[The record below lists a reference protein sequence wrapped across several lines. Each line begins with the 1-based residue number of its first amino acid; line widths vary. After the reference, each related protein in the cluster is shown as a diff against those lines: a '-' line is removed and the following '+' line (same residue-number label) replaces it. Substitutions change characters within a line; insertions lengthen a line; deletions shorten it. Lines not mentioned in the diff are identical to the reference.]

1 MNRLTRKARSTSYGW
16 WVAII
21 GSFNMALTSGPT
33 FHAQSVIFAA
43 VEAQTGWSR
52 TLVSGVGTFGRFGG
66 ALLGPLEGY
75 FADRFGPAW
84 MMLVG
89 LIFGGLGFLLLSQM
103 GDSSI
108 IYYIA
113 YFILSLGF
121 SAGGFVPATTAVA
134 KWLPTRRATGIAIVL
149 AGSSIGG
156 FMVPAISWGIKHHGF
171 ESTMIAIGITGIVVA
186 PVFFWAMSRRGIR
199 PTAGVVDAS
208 GANEPAIDDGSFTL
222 REALHTRTFWV
233 IASTHLM
240 SNLSTA
246 AVSAHLVLHLTDIG
260 ISDLK
265 AAGVIPIFVGISFF
279 AQLGGGFVGDKIE
292 KRYMLSV
299 SMLIQATSM
308 VILAYATSYL
318 GAVIFAVL
326 WGIGFGSRT
335 PILHALRGDYFGSRY
350 FGSILGMSSFPMIIG
365 MTATP
370 VLVGL
375 AFDLQDTYRWA
386 FLFTATTAF
395 IGAGMI
401 LFARRP
407 IRPSR
412 NLIEPSG
419 VGQPAAT
426 LSDSV
431 SGD

>member
-1 MNRLTRKARSTSYGW
+1 MNRLATKMRSTKYGW
-16 WVAII
+16 WVAIA

-66 ALLGPLEGY
+66 AMLGPIEG
-75 FADRFGPAW
+75 FLVDRIGAAW

-89 LIFGGLGFLLLSQM
+89 LAVGGLGFILLSQM
-103 GDSSI
+103 GESAL
-108 IYYIA
+108 IYYIG

-121 SAGGFVPATTAVA
+121 SGGGFVPATAAVA

-171 ESTMIAIGITGIVVA
+171 ESTMMAIGIAGIAVA
-186 PVFFWAMSRRGIR
+186 PAFFWAFSRRGVR
-199 PTAGVVDAS
+199 PGDQHVENPTESKVLV
-208 GANEPAIDDGSFTL
+208 DDGSFTL

-233 IASTHLM
+233 LSGTHALA
-240 SNLSTA
+240 NLSVG

-260 ISDLK
+260 IPDLK
-265 AAGVIPIFVGISFF
+265 AAGVIPIFVGIAFF
-279 AQLGGGFVGDKIE
+279 AQLGGGVIGDKLD
-292 KRYMLSV
+292 KRLMLSISLV
-299 SMLIQATSM
+299 IQAIS
-308 VILAYATSYL
+308 VIVLSYATSYT
-318 GAVIFAVL
+318 GAVIFAFL
-326 WGIGFGSRT
+326 WGVGFGSRG

-350 FGSILGMSSFPMIIG
+350 FGSILGIASFPMILG

-375 AFDLQDTYRWA
+375 AFDLQDTYKWA
-386 FLFTATTAF
+386 FLTTATTAF
-395 IGAGMI
+395 MASILI
-401 LFARRP
+401 LFAKSPVRP
-407 IRPSR
+407 TRH
-412 NLIEPSG
+412 G
-419 VGQPAAT
+419 VPEYAGNAIVPPT
-426 LSDSV
+426 TDTV
-431 SGD
+431 DR

>member
-1 MNRLTRKARSTSYGW
+1 MNRLNTRLRSTSYGW
-16 WVAII
+16 WVAIA

-66 ALLGPLEGY
+66 AMLGPVEGY
-75 FADRFGPAW
+75 MADRIGAAW

-89 LIFGGLGFLLLSQM
+89 LIVGGVGFLMLSQM
-103 GDSSI
+103 GDSPM
-108 IYYIA
+108 IYYVS
-113 YFILSLGF
+113 YFVLSLGF
-121 SAGGFVPATTAVA
+121 SAGGFVPATVAVA
-134 KWLPTRRATGIAIVL
+134 KWLPSRRATGIAIVL

-156 FMVPAISWGIKHHGF
+156 FMVPAISWGISHHGF
-171 ESTMIAIGITGIVVA
+171 ESTMISIGVAGIVLS
-186 PVFFWAMSRRGIR
+186 PVFFWALSRRGVR
-199 PTAGVVDAS
+199 PGDVIIDEDGGSKTV
-208 GANEPAIDDGSFTL
+208 DDGSFTL

-233 IASTHLM
+233 IAATHTM

-260 ISDLK
+260 ISGLK

-279 AQLGGGFVGDKIE
+279 AQLGGGLVGDRLE

-299 SMLIQATSM
+299 SMFIQATSM
-308 VILAYATSYL
+308 VVLAYATDYT

-335 PILHALRGDYFGSRY
+335 PILHAMRGDYFGSRY

-375 AFDLQDTYRWA
+375 AFDIQGTYQWA

-395 IGAGMI
+395 IGSVSI
-401 LFARRP
+401 LFAIRP

-412 NLIEPSG
+412 NAVSASG
-419 VGQPAAT
+419 SAIA
-426 LSDSV
+426 SASV
-431 SGD
+431 SD

>member
-1 MNRLTRKARSTSYGW
+1 MNRLNTRLRSTSYGW
-16 WVAII
+16 WVAIA

-66 ALLGPLEGY
+66 AMLGPVEGY
-75 FADRFGPAW
+75 MADRIGAAW

-89 LIFGGLGFLLLSQM
+89 LIVGGVGFLMLSQM
-103 GDSSI
+103 GDSPM
-108 IYYIA
+108 IYYVS
-113 YFILSLGF
+113 YFVLSLGF
-121 SAGGFVPATTAVA
+121 SAGGFVPATVAVA
-134 KWLPTRRATGIAIVL
+134 KWLPSRRATGIAIVL

-156 FMVPAISWGIKHHGF
+156 FMVPAISWGISHHGF
-171 ESTMIAIGITGIVVA
+171 ESTMISIGVAGIVLS
-186 PVFFWAMSRRGIR
+186 PVFFWALSRRGVR
-199 PTAGVVDAS
+199 PGDVIIDEDGGSKTV
-208 GANEPAIDDGSFTL
+208 DDGSFTL

-233 IASTHLM
+233 IAATHTM

-260 ISDLK
+260 ISGLK

-279 AQLGGGFVGDKIE
+279 AQLGGGLVGDRLE

-299 SMLIQATSM
+299 SMFIQATSM
-308 VILAYATSYL
+308 VVLAYATDYT

-335 PILHALRGDYFGSRY
+335 PILHAMRGDYFGSRY

-375 AFDLQDTYRWA
+375 AFDIQGTYQWA

-395 IGAGMI
+395 VGSVSI
-401 LFARRP
+401 LFAIRP

-412 NLIEPSG
+412 NAVSASG
-419 VGQPAAT
+419 SAIA
-426 LSDSV
+426 SASV
-431 SGD
+431 SD